1 MKKTLILKPVDNETI
16 QPGLYLCQPRSST
29 ATDSLWLVRV
39 FIDQGY
45 VCYHTPDDEKDSR
58 LVDGAGHVFFELP
71 KRLRKKWKV
80 QQKKLKMW
88 QWQPQWNKGAP
99 SKPGKWLVRTK
110 TGDEGVA
117 IIYEDVRDEEDT
129 DTKYLRFEMDG
140 DSVRSMTP
148 IVR

>member
-1 MKKTLILKPVDNETI
+1 
-16 QPGLYLCQPRSST
+16 
-29 ATDSLWLVRV
+29 
-39 FIDQGY
+39 
-45 VCYHTPDDEKDSR
+45 
-58 LVDGAGHVFFELP
+58 
-71 KRLRKKWKV
+71 
-80 QQKKLKMW
+80 MW

-140 DSVRSMTP
+140 DSAPLDDPYCQVKFVKYYLGP
-148 IVR
+148 LPEFLPKE